1 MNPFPM
7 WHFVIQEH
15 LNSRSIQFCK
25 LFCLFFAFP
34 CMMETMILYF
44 FFSPEIQCFH
54 FQWGG
59 NFYFDAPLLRPLL
72 THCESN
78 DRVGVLS
85 LLQNS
90 VVEVVLYDCGTTE
103 YTFTCV
109 LCWGKMP
116 EIIVIHPSLD
126 RWRTHLVL
134 QFTARWEMGE
144 HWLQSVVC
152 SRHSFVIVSFF
163 VAVK

>member
-34 CMMETMILYF
+34 CMMGTMILYF
-44 FFSPEIQCFH
+44 FFSTEIQCFH

-59 NFYFDAPLLRPLL
+59 NFYFDAPASSFINSLRIEWSRW
-72 THCESN
+72 CI
-78 DRVGVLS
+78 VFVA
-85 LLQNS
+85 NS

-109 LCWGKMP
+109 CVEGKCLKLLSFTHLRIDGGNIWCYNSPLDGKMSWTLTS
-116 EIIVIHPSLD
+116 ECRLLSSFIRD
-126 RWRTHLVL
+126 RFL
-134 QFTARWEMGE
+134 F
-144 HWLQSVVC
+144 C
-152 SRHSFVIVSFF
+152 SC
-163 VAVK
+163 

>member
-34 CMMETMILYF
+34 CMMGTMILYF
-44 FFSPEIQCFH
+44 FFLLKSNVFTFNEEGISISTH
-54 FQWGG
+54 
-59 NFYFDAPLLRPLL
+59 LLRPLL

-116 EIIVIHPSLD
+116 EIIVIEIHPSLD
-126 RWRTHLVL
+126 RWRKHLVL
-134 QFTARWEMGE
+134 QFTARWEN
-144 HWLQSVVC
+144 VVNIDFRV
-152 SRHSFVIVSFF
+152 SSALVIHS
-163 VAVK
+163 